1 MNVLSRKV
9 LASVDPTKDW
19 GWIESAVRRRLSED
33 RGVAWHEVKEAD
45 GTGWRLMSAPVAS
58 AEAVQGLQTFYET
71 TMRLSSQWVDS
82 PAALLRSDDELL
94 LVLAGNTGRAVA
106 PVRDNKPE
114 SVSQFLKTAA
124 AAAEALAHV
133 HGAGI
138 LHRAIRPSA
147 LREDEAGAVTLTGF
161 IRAVAQ
167 DRKSSF
173 PVAFA
178 HALDDADIL
187 YAAPEQARRTRP
199 YSDERSDLYSLGVSL
214 YELLTGRPP
223 FEARTRAEWLHA
235 HLAVEPAP
243 PSRHRSGV
251 PAALDAVIL
260 KLMAK
265 DPADRYR
272 SAGSLCSD
280 LRRTLAAWLSSGA
293 FTAVDA
299 RPAYRARGA
308 ARRLFGRGDEA
319 AALVE
324 AWRRVQADG
333 AFEMVLLA
341 GAGGAGKSCLVERLP
356 QFSGQDSLNMLTGK
370 ADALQEQA
378 PFALVRSVLG
388 ALVAQLLVSS
398 AAVLSETRARLLK
411 AVAGHG
417 QLIVDLVPDA
427 NIVLGKSA
435 ALSDLLPDAARERI
449 VRVILA
455 ALSAFASAD
464 APLVLFLDD
473 LQWAD
478 EDSLEVLKAVIA
490 AAPAHMLLIG
500 AYRDDEA
507 DRLIAPGGVIR
518 LAREGVAQLTE
529 IHLAPLSQATLTDLV
544 AAALGRDSESVLS
557 LAEMVH
563 ERTAGNPF
571 FVDQLLGRLF
581 DDHVIAYDV
590 ERGIWAWNDA
600 DVAAY
605 SHAEDVLEFLVEHFE
620 QLRAEPQDM
629 LRLLACI
636 GRQADKQIV
645 ERLAGS
651 DAAETRR
658 RIQPLIDAGLVL
670 VHPARYVISHDRVLE
685 AAYAVTPLSERRLL
699 HAQIARLMIEVS
711 NATASEAAFE
721 IATHIERVGD
731 DVPAGDRVPFVI
743 ALLAAARGARTA
755 AAVARA
761 LQLLESARALA
772 VPAWWTAHYELMFD
786 LHLLECE
793 CLIAG
798 AMIDEAETS
807 IDALLLRAGR
817 PLDTAAVHR
826 LKAMVLTVRSDYVKA
841 IEAALEGLNLLG
853 VVLERRPVPADYDTA
868 LRPIRSAMGG
878 RRLEDVSDL
887 PTMED
892 PSMRMAMSLLS
903 TLISSMFVED
913 EMRFLHVAK
922 MVELT
927 FKHGR
932 TPDSA
937 YGLAWFGVMIAHR
950 HDAYHEGFAY
960 GQAALALVRRHGYA
974 GQLTATLVAV
984 DQLSPW
990 VEPLSDTLGHI
1001 RSAIAAGRSAGDV
1014 GMTCYARNHLVS
1026 DLIVSGEHLS
1036 IIVEEADE
1044 AIALTRQ
1051 VGYSDIEHL
1060 IGAQRRLVRDLQ
1072 VDPARTPVVGA
1083 EPQIVSYASQFWA
1096 RLYEGMG
1103 AYFAGDYADAC
1114 ISLGEAEALL
1124 WTVPAHIDSAYCVLF
1139 KALAETAAADAS
1151 NASAVVARVRPLLD
1165 RLATWAE
1172 LNPLTFTNKQRLV
1185 EAQIAYLEGD
1195 ALLALRRF
1203 DESIMAAAA
1212 AGFVHEEAMARERAA
1227 GCYEDLGF
1235 AAAAQLQ
1242 LNAAHDAYVRWGAA
1256 GKAKRMAQIHPRL
1269 AANARPERVA
1279 DGADHAILD
1288 LDVITRVSQTLSE
1301 EIPLDRVIE
1310 TLMSNII
1317 IHAGADHGVLVLLR
1331 GPDPVVQAE
1340 GRVVEGD
1347 VVMTT
1352 ATTTP
1357 TNRQVPAAIL
1367 NEVMRTWKPKVIEDA
1382 KLEWRRQVR
1391 TPMETA
1397 ARSVLALPL
1406 LSRGALI
1413 GMIYL
1418 ENHLAPG
1425 VFTPERTTMTQ
1436 ILASQAAVSIEMAR
1450 LYSELLTENVNRTD
1464 IEFALRKARV
1474 ELAQTSHLTVMG
1486 ELAASI
1492 SHEINQPLASILA
1505 LSSAGVRWLQ
1515 RSAPDVGEALETFH
1529 ELEVAANRAA
1539 DIVSSLRSLAKQ
1551 TPPAL
1556 TSLSIYQIVE
1566 DVLRITAGD
1575 VEANKVVVEARLQ
1588 CAQHT
1593 VHGDPI
1599 QLQQVVLNLITNAI
1613 DAMEAT
1619 PIFER
1624 RLTVG
1629 SALEDGFVKISVG
1642 DAGKGLPQGDAERIF
1657 GAMFTTKEKGMGM
1670 GLAICRSIIQS
1681 HGGQIGAV
1689 QRERGTE
1696 LWFTLPLR
1704 PN

>member
-19 GWIESAVRRRLSED
+19 GWVESAVRRRLSED
-33 RGVAWHEVKEAD
+33 RGVVWYDVKDAD
-45 GTGWRLMSAPVAS
+45 GADWRLGSAPVAS
-58 AEAVQGLQTFYET
+58 AEAAQSLQTFYET

-82 PAALLRSDDELL
+82 AAALLRGDDELL
-94 LVLAGNTGRAVA
+94 LVLPGNPGRPVE
-106 PVRDNKPE
+106 PVRDQRPE
-114 SVSQFLKTAA
+114 TMSRFLKMAS

-133 HGAGI
+133 HGEGI
-138 LHRAIRPSA
+138 LHRAIKPSS
-147 LREDEAGAVTLTGF
+147 LLEDEAGAVTLTGF

-173 PVAFA
+173 PVAFS
-178 HALDDADIL
+178 HALDDADVL
-187 YAAPEQARRTRP
+187 FAAPEQARGTRP
-199 YSDERSDLYSLGVSL
+199 YSDERSDLYALGVSL
-214 YELLTGRPP
+214 YELLTGKSP

-243 PSRHRSGV
+243 PSRHRSGI

-272 SAGSLCSD
+272 SAGSLYSD
-280 LRRTLAAWLSSGA
+280 LQRTLAALLSSGA
-293 FTAVDA
+293 LVDT
-299 RPAYRARGA
+299 RPAYRGRGA

-319 AALVE
+319 AALVD
-324 AWRRVQADG
+324 AWRRVQTDG
-333 AFEMVLLA
+333 VFEIVLLA

-370 ADALQEQA
+370 ADSLQEQA

-398 AAVLSETRARLLK
+398 AAVLNETRARLLK

-427 NIVLGKSA
+427 KIVLGKSA
-435 ALSDLLPDAARERI
+435 ALSDLPPAASRERI

-455 ALSAFASAD
+455 ALSAFASED

-478 EDSLEVLKAVIA
+478 EDSQEVLKAVIA
-490 AAPAHMLLIG
+490 AAPGHMLLIG

-507 DRLIAPGGVIR
+507 DRLAAPGGVIPM
-518 LAREGVAQLTE
+518 ARESVARLTE
-529 IHLAPLSQATLTDLV
+529 IHLAPLSLATLTDLV
-544 AAALGRDSESVLS
+544 AAALGRDSESVFS

-620 QLRAEPQDM
+620 QLPAEQQDM

-651 DAAETRR
+651 DAAEVRR

-711 NATASEAAFE
+711 DATASEAAFE
-721 IATHIERVGD
+721 IATQIERVGD
-731 DVPAGDRVPFVI
+731 DVPDGDRVQFVI

-755 AAVARA
+755 AAVVRA
-761 LQLLESARALA
+761 LQLLESARALT

-786 LHLLECE
+786 LHLLQCE

-798 AMIDEAETS
+798 AMIDEAEAD
-807 IDALLLRAGR
+807 INALLLRAGR

-841 IEAALEGLNLLG
+841 MEAALEGLNLLG

-868 LRPIRSAMGG
+868 LQPIRSAMGG

-927 FKHGR
+927 FRHGR

-950 HDAYHEGFAY
+950 YDAYQEGFDY

-990 VEPLSDTLGHI
+990 VEPLSDTLCHI
-1001 RSAIAAGRSAGDV
+1001 RNAITAGRSAGDV

-1036 IIVEEADE
+1036 IVVEEADE
-1044 AIALTRQ
+1044 AIVLTRQ

-1060 IGAQRRLVRDLQ
+1060 IGAQRRLVHDLQ
-1072 VDPARTPVVGA
+1072 VDPVPTPVVGA
-1083 EPQIVSYASQFWA
+1083 APRIVSYASQFWA
-1096 RLYEGMG
+1096 WLYEGMG
-1103 AYFAGDYADAC
+1103 AYFAKDYARASV
-1114 ISLGEAEALL
+1114 SLAEAEALL

-1139 KALAETAAADAS
+1139 RALAETAAADAP
-1151 NASAVVARVRPLLD
+1151 SAAATVVRVRPLLD
-1165 RLATWAE
+1165 RLATWAQ
-1172 LNPLTFTNKQRLV
+1172 LNPLTFINKQRLI

-1203 DESIMAAAA
+1203 DESIIAAVA
-1212 AGFVHEEAMARERAA
+1212 AGFVHEEAVARELAA
-1227 GCYEDLGF
+1227 DCYETLGF
-1235 AAAAQLQ
+1235 AETAQHQ
-1242 LNAAHDAYVRWGAA
+1242 LHAAHDAYVRWGAT

-1269 AANARPERVA
+1269 AGRSRTERDADRP
-1279 DGADHAILD
+1279 GHAILD

-1301 EIPLDRVIE
+1301 EVPLDRVIE

-1340 GRVVEGD
+1340 GKVVEGG
-1347 VVMTT
+1347 VVMT
-1352 ATTTP
+1352 AKTTP

-1382 KLEWRRQVR
+1382 RLEWRRQER
-1391 TPMETA
+1391 TTMETTT

-1418 ENHLAPG
+1418 ENHLTPG
-1425 VFTPERTTMTQ
+1425 VFTTERTTMTQ

-1450 LYSELLTENVNRTD
+1450 LYSELLAENANRTD

-1515 RSAPDVGEALETFH
+1515 RSEPDVVEALETFH
-1529 ELEVAANRAA
+1529 ELELAANRAA
-1539 DIVSSLRSLAKQ
+1539 GIVSSLRSLARQ

-1575 VEANKVVVEARLQ
+1575 VEANKVVVEARFQ

-1593 VHGDPI
+1593 IHGDPI

-1619 PIFER
+1619 PISER

-1629 SALEDGFVKISVG
+1629 SALEDGFVKISVV
-1642 DAGKGLPQGDAERIF
+1642 DAGKGLPHGDAERIF

-1689 QRERGTE
+1689 ERERGTE
-1696 LWFTLPLR
+1696 MWFTLPLR